1 MEGLTGFI
9 VRLPEQADPE
19 QLSHGRV
26 GKVGN
31 AKQLAKFVVYP
42 RHICRIDS
50 GNMRCVI
57 RLVIDSNNIRFS
69 DPPHPEHPKMPA
81 SEFDTATEEKAATAV
96 VNIRLQDHPFCKVI

>member
-31 AKQLAKFVVYP
+31 AKQLAKFAVYP
-42 RHICRIDS
+42 RQICRSDC
-50 GNMRCVI
+50 GNLWCVI
-57 RLVIDSNNIRFS
+57 SPVIDANDIRFS
-69 DPPHPEHPKMPA
+69 DTPHPEHPKMPA
-81 SEFDTATEEKAATAV
+81 IEFDTATEEKAATAV